1 MLRSTVCTS
10 SATILLKKM
19 DRKEF
24 LRKTCLTGVCGC
36 GFGALALNAGNAATD
51 VQDNPNQVPQQ
62 WIISLLE
69 NLDQNVDRAEL
80 RKIIKMSAG
89 VHYDQLKMDEMLSGY
104 TGKLREFI
112 SILEKEWGWKV
123 NYDEAAGVITA
134 DENKSYCVCPVLK
147 GAPAGSPAICWCSEG
162 FAEKMF
168 SRVAGVAVSAAVV
181 SSVRRGDK
189 TCIYRVQL
197 PTG

>member
-1 MLRSTVCTS
+1 
-10 SATILLKKM
+10 M
-19 DRKEF
+19 DRKGF
-24 LRKTCLTGVCGC
+24 LRKACFAGVCGC
-36 GFGALALNAGNAATD
+36 GFGALAINAGEVAGAE
-51 VQDNPNQVPQQ
+51 QDSANPMPRQ
-62 WIISLLE
+62 WLITLLE
-69 NLDQNVDRAEL
+69 SLDRNVDQAEL

-89 VHYDQLKMDEMLSGY
+89 VHYDQLKMDEVLSGY
-104 TGKLREFI
+104 TGKLKEFI
-112 SILEKEWGWKV
+112 SYLEKEWGWKV

-147 GAPAGSPAICWCSEG
+147 GNPAGSPVICYCSEG

-168 SRVAGVAVSAAVV
+168 SKVAGVAVSAEVV

-197 PTG
+197 PAG

>member
-1 MLRSTVCTS
+1 
-10 SATILLKKM
+10 M

-36 GFGALALNAGNAATD
+36 GFGAIALNAGNTSQA
-51 VQDNPNQVPQQ
+51 VQDNTNPVPQK
-62 WIISLLE
+62 WLISLLE
-69 NLDQNVDRAEL
+69 NLDQNVDQAEL

-112 SILEKEWGWKV
+112 GFLEKEWGWKV
-123 NYDEAAGVITA
+123 NYDEAAGVLTA

-147 GAPAGSPAICWCSEG
+147 GTPAGSPAICYCSEG
-162 FAEKMF
+162 FAEKIF
-168 SRVAGVAVSAAVV
+168 SKVAGFQVTAEVI

-189 TCIYRVQL
+189 SCIYRVQL
-197 PTG
+197 PKG